1 MGKRKYF
8 TLSLFLVICALCSD
22 FVSKGCFSKSA
33 CLSAKSVGV
42 NISETDKAQAKGK
55 SNEFSR
61 KGTIFWYLGMSLAV
75 LGLLSWIV
83 SEFRNEPAWRLI
95 PIGLFALYAFLQLM
109 LV

>member
-8 TLSLFLVICALCSD
+8 ILSLLLIICALCSD

-33 CLSAKSVGV
+33 NLFAKSVSV
-42 NISETDKAQAKGK
+42 NTSETHKARAKAR
-55 SNEFSR
+55 SDEFSR

-75 LGLLSWIV
+75 LGLLSCIV
-83 SEFRNEPAWRLI
+83 SKFRNEPAWRLI
-95 PIGLFALYAFLQLM
+95 PLGLFVFYSFLQVM

>member
-1 MGKRKYF
+1 
-8 TLSLFLVICALCSD
+8 
-22 FVSKGCFSKSA
+22 
-33 CLSAKSVGV
+33 V
-42 NISETDKAQAKGK
+42 NISETDKAQAKAK
-55 SNEFSR
+55 TDEFSR

-95 PIGLFALYAFLQLM
+95 PIGLFVRYAFLQLM

>member
-8 TLSLFLVICALCSD
+8 ILSLLLLICALCSD
-22 FVSKGCFSKSA
+22 FVSKRCFSKSA
-33 CLSAKSVGV
+33 NLFAKSVRV
-42 NISETDKAQAKGK
+42 NISDTDKTEAKVK
-55 SNEFSR
+55 SDEFSR

-95 PIGLFALYAFLQLM
+95 PIGLFVLYAFLQLM